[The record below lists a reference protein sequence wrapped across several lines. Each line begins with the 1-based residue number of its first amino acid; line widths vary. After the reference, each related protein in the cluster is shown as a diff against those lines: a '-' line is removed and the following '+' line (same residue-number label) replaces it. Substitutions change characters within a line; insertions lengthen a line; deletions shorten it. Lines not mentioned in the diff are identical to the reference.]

1 MKDLFFISQLVLL
14 QQFIVL
20 CHICTAYMCGPRCIK
35 MVWFK
40 PYLKIDW
47 WLPFVFV
54 VYHTLYR
61 QWGVRLFRVWDC
73 NLVFHCRNMQ
83 DLSHLSDGMQ
93 N

>member
-14 QQFIVL
+14 HQFIVL
-20 CHICTAYMCGPRCIK
+20 CHVCTAYMCGRWCIK

-54 VYHTLYR
+54 GYHTIYR
-61 QWGVRLFRVWDC
+61 QCGVRLFRVWDC
-73 NLVFHCRNMQ
+73 NLVFPCRNMQ
-83 DLSHLSDGMQ
+83 DLSHLSDGKQ